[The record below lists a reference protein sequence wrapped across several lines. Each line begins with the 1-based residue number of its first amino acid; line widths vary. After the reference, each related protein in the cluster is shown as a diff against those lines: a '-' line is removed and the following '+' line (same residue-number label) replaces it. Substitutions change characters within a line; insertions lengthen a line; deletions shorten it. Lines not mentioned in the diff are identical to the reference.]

1 MQSRVQQLALVLAL
15 VAAAGLLVPTGAIAF
30 LPEQPTD
37 QIDEQVAIQPT
48 DSGYAY
54 LEDDELVIDLSSS
67 NPNIEAGG
75 LNPDSE
81 FTFDDLFVL
90 HYDGDQYAEVWLS
103 NESEGITFSVD
114 GESIENRSN
123 NVSLGPDE
131 SVTVGMTVNTSDP
144 KEIESI
150 DEFTVHTRVAKPRG
164 ANTASVS
171 VQTAPSATVT
181 VTTPAPGERV
191 VSIEDAS
198 AGESVTADLESLLLD
213 DTDDGT
219 LTADTMTVDHERSGD
234 SEFELSTVNETET
247 EAVGDDF
254 TAETGMKAL
263 GAVSVT
269 PIEDDA
275 VEKVGL
281 DVNAPSGYLAA
292 RNVSG
297 DDVIV
302 YQYDGETWHALDA
315 QHTSTDDGSEF
326 AVAVEDPSTI
336 VLGTPTPIF
345 DVTTVQSNENE
356 VTAGDTVSVVGTITN
371 RGAANGT
378 TTVPLTVDDE
388 TVAQQNVTLAPNET
402 TNVTFTHQFQE
413 TGNHTV
419 SIGDGPGVQVAVA
432 AAADVT
438 AASEVTETPTTQPTT
453 QTVEATDEPATTT
466 LVEEPAGIDLE
477 RIFGLGLVATLAL
490 LTVLLVRRRP
500 LE

>member
-75 LNPDSE
+75 LNPDAE
-81 FTFDDLFVL
+81 FTFDDLFVI
-90 HYDGDQYAEVWLS
+90 HYDGDQYAEVWL
-103 NESEGITFSVD
+103 THD
-114 GESIENRSN
+114 GEGVNFTSGGTSIESREN
-123 NVSLGPDE
+123 NVTLGPNE

-144 KEIESI
+144 QDIESI
-150 DEFTVHTRVAKPRG
+150 DEFTVHSRVADTPE
-164 ANTASVS
+164 ATTAGGGVWT
-171 VQTAPSATVT
+171 VTSATVT
-181 VTTPAPGERV
+181 VTTPAPGERI

-198 AGESVTADLESLLLD
+198 AGDSLEADLDALALD

-219 LTADTMTVDHERSGD
+219 LTADTMTVDHEQAGD
-234 SEFELSTVNETET
+234 SEFELAAVNETDP
-247 EAVGDDF
+247 AVADF

-275 VEKVGL
+275 VESIGL
-281 DVNAPSGYLAA
+281 DLRASADYLATQNTA
-292 RNVSG
+292 G
-297 DDVIV
+297 EDVVV
-302 YQYDGETWHALDA
+302 YRYDGETWHALDA

-326 AVAVEDPSTI
+326 AVAVQDLSTF
-336 VLGTPTPIF
+336 VVGAPTAFF
-345 DVTTVQSNENE
+345 DVTAVHVNESE
-356 VTAGDTVSVVGTITN
+356 VTAGDTVSILGTVTN
-371 RGAANGT
+371 RGTANGT
-378 TTVPLTVDDE
+378 TTVPFTVDDE
-388 TVAQQNVTLAPNET
+388 TVDQQTRTLAPNET
-402 TNVTFTHQFQE
+402 TTVTFTQQFQE
-413 TGNHTV
+413 SGNYTLA
-419 SIGDGPGVQVAVA
+419 IGDAPGVQVE
-432 AAADVT
+432 VT
-438 AASEVTETPTTQPTT
+438 AAIDGTVSGEGTTETITPMNTTT
-453 QTVEATDEPATTT
+453 QTTEPTEEPATST
-466 LVEEPAGIDLE
+466 LVEEPASIDLE
-477 RIFGLGLVATLAL
+477 RILGLGLVATLIL